1 VGNFAG
7 RIDEGHRADGIEG
20 NGVTRYAWIRLGIVS
35 GTALLLEIL
44 CRASVISPLIMIPPS
59 EMAASAWQILAS
71 GELNGDFYF
80 SLANIALAIGLS
92 VAGGF
97 FVGLAIYSVP
107 LLRSA
112 LEPFLASYSA
122 VPPIVFY
129 PMLIVIFGL
138 NRVPQILIALMF
150 GLVPMAMNTI
160 NGLHRIRPV
169 LMKAGRAHRVSA
181 LASVFRIQL
190 PAAAPYLFVGVTLA
204 VSYSVIG
211 VISTE
216 FILSASGIGHQI
228 SFAYD
233 NYDNRAMYGLIVL
246 LLALATAL
254 NSTLRYYSQR
264 MLQRWGR

>member
-1 VGNFAG
+1 M
-7 RIDEGHRADGIEG
+7 
-20 NGVTRYAWIRLGIVS
+20 TRYGWIRLGIVV
-35 GTALLLEIL
+35 GAGLVLEIL
-44 CRASVISPLIMIPPS
+44 CRANIVSRLIMIPPS
-59 EMAASAWQILAS
+59 EMLASAWKILAT
-71 GELNGDFYF
+71 GEMKNDFYF
-80 SLANIALAIGLS
+80 SLVNIAFAIALS
-92 VAGGF
+92 VVGGF
-97 FVGLAIYSVP
+97 LTGLAIYSVP
-107 LLRSA
+107 LLRST
-112 LEPFLASYSA
+112 LEPFLTSYSA

-138 NRVPQILIALMF
+138 NRIPQIIIAVMF

-160 NGLHRIRPV
+160 NGLYRIRPV
-169 LMKAGRAHRVSA
+169 FLKVGRVHRVSA

-233 NYDNRAMYGLIVL
+233 NYDNRTMYGLVVL
-246 LLALATAL
+246 LLAIATLL

-264 MLQRWGR
+264 MLQRWAR

>member
-1 VGNFAG
+1 MS
-7 RIDEGHRADGIEG
+7 
-20 NGVTRYAWIRLGIVS
+20 RYAWIRLAIVA
-35 GTALLLEIL
+35 GVALILEIL
-44 CRASVISPLIMIPPS
+44 CRAGAISRLIMIPPS
-59 EMAASAWQILAS
+59 EMLASAWQILAT
-71 GELNGDFYF
+71 GEIKSDLYF

-97 FVGLAIYSVP
+97 LTGLAIYSMP
-107 LLRSA
+107 LLQA
-112 LEPFLASYSA
+112 TLEPFLTSYSA

-138 NRVPQILIALMF
+138 NRIPQVLIAVMF
-150 GLVPMAMNTI
+150 GLVPMAINTI

-169 LMKAGRAHRVSA
+169 FLKVGRVHRASA

-216 FILSASGIGHQI
+216 FILSARGIGHQI

-233 NYDNRAMYGLIVL
+233 NYDNRAMYGLVVL
-246 LLALATAL
+246 LLGIATLL
-254 NSTLRYYSQR
+254 NSTLRFYSQR
-264 MLQRWGR
+264 MLQRWTR

>member
-1 VGNFAG
+1 MK
-7 RIDEGHRADGIEG
+7 R
-20 NGVTRYAWIRLGIVS
+20 TAWIRIGIVA
-35 GTALLLEIL
+35 GAALLLEIC
-44 CRASVISPLIMIPPS
+44 CRANIISRLLVIPPS
-59 EMAASAWQILAS
+59 EMLASAWQLVSS
-71 GELNGDFYF
+71 GEIKGDLYF
-80 SLANIALAIGLS
+80 SLTNIALAIGLS

-97 FVGLAIYSVP
+97 LVGLAIYSVP
-107 LLRSA
+107 LLRST

-138 NRVPQILIALMF
+138 NRVPQILIAVMF

-160 NGLHRIRPV
+160 NGLGRIRPV
-169 LMKAGRAHRVSA
+169 FIKVGRANRVSP
-181 LASVFRIQL
+181 LASTFRIQL
-190 PAAAPYLFVGVTLA
+190 PAAAPYLFVGVTFA

-233 NYDNRAMYGLIVL
+233 NYDNRAMYGLVVL
-246 LLALATAL
+246 LLIIATAL

-264 MLQRWGR
+264 MLQRWAR

>member
-1 VGNFAG
+1 M
-7 RIDEGHRADGIEG
+7 
-20 NGVTRYAWIRLGIVS
+20 TRYGWMRIGIVAAA
-35 GTALLLEIL
+35 GLILEIL
-44 CRASVISPLIMIPPS
+44 CRTNVIPRLIMIPPS
-59 EMAASAWQILAS
+59 EMLASAWKILAS
-71 GELNGDFYF
+71 GEIKGDLYF
-80 SLANIALAIGLS
+80 SLVNIAIAIGLS
-92 VAGGF
+92 VVGGF
-97 FVGLAIYSVP
+97 LTGLAIYSVP
-107 LLRSA
+107 LLRA
-112 LEPFLASYSA
+112 TLEPFLASYSA

-138 NRVPQILIALMF
+138 NRIPQILIAVMF

-160 NGLHRIRPV
+160 NGLYRIPPV
-169 LMKAGRAHRVSA
+169 FLKVGRTHRVSA

-233 NYDNRAMYGLIVL
+233 NYDNRTMYGLVAL
-246 LLALATAL
+246 LLVIATLL

-264 MLQRWGR
+264 MLQRWAR

>member
-1 VGNFAG
+1 M
-7 RIDEGHRADGIEG
+7 
-20 NGVTRYAWIRLGIVS
+20 TRYAWMRLGIVA
-35 GTALLLEIL
+35 GAGLLLEIL
-44 CRASVISPLIMIPPS
+44 CRENVIPRLIVIPPS
-59 EMAASAWQILAS
+59 EMLVSAWQILAS
-71 GELNGDFYF
+71 GEIKGDLYF
-80 SLANIALAIGLS
+80 SLVNIALAIGIS

-97 FVGLAIYSVP
+97 LLGLAIYSVP
-107 LLRSA
+107 LLRA
-112 LEPFLASYSA
+112 TLEPFLTSYSA

-138 NRVPQILIALMF
+138 NRVPQILIAVMF

-160 NGLHRIRPV
+160 NGLYRIRPV
-169 LMKAGRAHRVSA
+169 FLKVGRAHRVSA
-181 LASVFRIQL
+181 LHSIFRIKL

-233 NYDNRAMYGLIVL
+233 NYDNRTMYGLVVL
-246 LLALATAL
+246 LLAIATML

-264 MLQRWGR
+264 MFQRWTR

>member
-1 VGNFAG
+1 MK
-7 RIDEGHRADGIEG
+7 
-20 NGVTRYAWIRLGIVS
+20 RYALIRIGIVM
-35 GTALLLEIL
+35 GAALLLEVL
-44 CRASVISPLIMIPPS
+44 CRANIIPRLLVIPPS
-59 EMAASAWQILAS
+59 EMLASAWHMLAS
-71 GELNGDFYF
+71 GEIASDLYF
-80 SLANIALAIGLS
+80 SLVNIALAIATS

-107 LLRSA
+107 FLRPTF
-112 LEPFLASYSA
+112 EPFLASYSA

-138 NRVPQILIALMF
+138 NRVPQILIAVMF

-160 NGLHRIRPV
+160 NGLDRIRPV
-169 LMKAGRAHRVSA
+169 FIKVGRAHRVSR
-181 LASVFRIQL
+181 LASIFHIQL

-216 FILSASGIGHQI
+216 FILSASGIGHRI

-233 NYDNRAMYGLIVL
+233 NFDNRAMYGLVVL
-246 LLALATAL
+246 LLIVATAL

-264 MLQRWGR
+264 MLRGWAR

>member
-1 VGNFAG
+1 MK
-7 RIDEGHRADGIEG
+7 
-20 NGVTRYAWIRLGIVS
+20 RYAWMRLGIVV
-35 GTALLLEIL
+35 GAGLILEIL
-44 CRASVISPLIMIPPS
+44 CRANVIPRLIMIPPS
-59 EMAASAWQILAS
+59 EMLVSAWQILTS
-71 GELNGDFYF
+71 GQMKDDLYF
-80 SLANIALAIGLS
+80 SLGNIALAIALS

-97 FVGLAIYSVP
+97 LTGLAIYSVP
-107 LLRSA
+107 ALRA
-112 LEPFLASYSA
+112 TLEPFLTSYSA

-138 NRVPQILIALMF
+138 NRVPQIIIAVMF

-160 NGLHRIRPV
+160 DGLYRIRPV
-169 LMKAGRAHRVSA
+169 FLKVGRANRVSA
-181 LASVFRIQL
+181 LASIFRIKL

-216 FILSASGIGHQI
+216 FILSATGIGHQI

-233 NYDNRAMYGLIVL
+233 NYDNRTMYGLIVL
-246 LLALATAL
+246 LLVIATLL

-264 MLQRWGR
+264 MLRRWAR

>member
-1 VGNFAG
+1 M
-7 RIDEGHRADGIEG
+7 
-20 NGVTRYAWIRLGIVS
+20 TRYGWVRIGIVA
-35 GTALLLEIL
+35 GAGLLLEIL
-44 CRASVISPLIMIPPS
+44 CRTSVIPRLIMIPPS
-59 EMAASAWQILAS
+59 EMLASAWQILAT
-71 GELNGDFYF
+71 GQMKGDLYF
-80 SLANIALAIGLS
+80 SLINIGLAIGLS

-97 FVGLAIYSVP
+97 LTGLAIYSVP
-107 LLRSA
+107 LLRST
-112 LEPFLASYSA
+112 LEPFLTSYSA

-138 NRVPQILIALMF
+138 NRVPQIIVAVMF

-160 NGLHRIRPV
+160 NGLYRIPPV
-169 LMKAGRAHRVSA
+169 FLKVGRAHRVSA

-190 PAAAPYLFVGVTLA
+190 PAAAPYIFVGVTLA

-233 NYDNRAMYGLIVL
+233 NYDNRTMYGLVVL
-246 LLALATAL
+246 LLVIATLL

-264 MLQRWGR
+264 LLQRWNR

>member
-1 VGNFAG
+1 MTLYG
-7 RIDEGHRADGIEG
+7 
-20 NGVTRYAWIRLGIVS
+20 WMRLGIVA
-35 GTALLLEIL
+35 GAGLLLEIL
-44 CRASVISPLIMIPPS
+44 CRANVIPRLIMIPPS
-59 EMAASAWQILAS
+59 EMLASAWQILVT
-71 GELNGDFYF
+71 GEIKGDLYF
-80 SLANIALAIGLS
+80 SLINIAFAIGIS
-92 VAGGF
+92 VVGGF
-97 FVGLAIYSVP
+97 LTGLAIYRVP
-107 LLRSA
+107 LLRATS
-112 LEPFLASYSA
+112 EPFLASYSA

-138 NRVPQILIALMF
+138 NRVPQIIIAVMF

-160 NGLHRIRPV
+160 NGLYRIRPV
-169 LMKAGRAHRVSA
+169 FLKVGRAHRVSA

-204 VSYSVIG
+204 VSYSIIG

-233 NYDNRAMYGLIVL
+233 NYDNRTMYGLVVL
-246 LLALATAL
+246 LLAIATML

-264 MLQRWGR
+264 MLQRWTR

>member
-1 VGNFAG
+1 
-7 RIDEGHRADGIEG
+7 
-20 NGVTRYAWIRLGIVS
+20 VTRYTWMRIAIVA
-35 GTALLLEIL
+35 GFAALLELL
-44 CRASVISPLIMIPPS
+44 CRSNVIPRLIIIPPS
-59 EMAASAWQILAS
+59 EMLASAWQLLAS
-71 GELNGDFYF
+71 ASIKGDLYF
-80 SLANIALAIGLS
+80 SLANIALAIGFS

-97 FVGLAIYSVP
+97 LAGLAIYSVP
-107 LLRSA
+107 MLQST

-138 NRVPQILIALMF
+138 NRVPQIIIAVMF

-160 NGLHRIRPV
+160 NGLQRIRPV
-169 LMKAGRAHRVSA
+169 LLKVGRVYRVSRA
-181 LASVFRIQL
+181 ASVFRIQL

-233 NYDNRAMYGLIVL
+233 NYDNRTMYGLVVL
-246 LLALATAL
+246 LLILATVL

-264 MLQRWGR
+264 MLRRWER

>member
-1 VGNFAG
+1 
-7 RIDEGHRADGIEG
+7 
-20 NGVTRYAWIRLGIVS
+20 VTRYAWIRAGVIA
-35 GTALLLEIL
+35 GAAALLEIL
-44 CRASVISPLIMIPPS
+44 CRANGIPRLILIPPS
-59 EMAASAWQILAS
+59 EMLASAWQLLAS
-71 GELNGDFYF
+71 GAIKTDIYF
-80 SLANIALAIGLS
+80 SLENIAAAIVLS

-97 FVGLAIYSVP
+97 LAGLAIYSVP
-107 LLRSA
+107 LLRA
-112 LEPFLASYSA
+112 TLEPFLTSYSA

-138 NRVPQILIALMF
+138 NRVPQILIAVMF
-150 GLVPMAMNTI
+150 GLVPMAINTI

-169 LMKAGRAHRVSA
+169 FLKVGRANRVSP

-216 FILSASGIGHQI
+216 FILSSTGIGHQI

-246 LLALATAL
+246 LLVFATLLNGALR
-254 NSTLRYYSQR
+254 SYSER
-264 MLQRWGR
+264 MLRRWAR

>member
-1 VGNFAG
+1 MK
-7 RIDEGHRADGIEG
+7 
-20 NGVTRYAWIRLGIVS
+20 RYAWIRIGIVA
-35 GTALLLEIL
+35 GAALLLEFF
-44 CRASVISPLIMIPPS
+44 CRANIIPRLIVIPPS
-59 EMAASAWQILAS
+59 EMLASAWHILAS
-71 GELNGDFYF
+71 GEIARDLYF
-80 SLANIALAIGLS
+80 SLVNIAVAIAVS
-92 VAGGF
+92 VSGGF
-97 FVGLAIYSVP
+97 LVGLAIYSLP
-107 LLRSA
+107 HLRA
-112 LEPFLASYSA
+112 TLEPFLASYSA

-138 NRVPQILIALMF
+138 NRVPQIIIAVMF

-169 LMKAGRAHRVSA
+169 FMKVGRTHRVSR
-181 LASVFRIQL
+181 LASIFQIQL
-190 PAAAPYLFVGVTLA
+190 PAAAPHLFVGATLA

-233 NYDNRAMYGLIVL
+233 NYDNRAMYGLVAL
-246 LLALATAL
+246 LLIVATAL

-264 MLQRWGR
+264 MLQRWAR

>member
-1 VGNFAG
+1 M
-7 RIDEGHRADGIEG
+7 
-20 NGVTRYAWIRLGIVS
+20 TRYGWVRVGIVA
-35 GTALLLEIL
+35 GAGIILEIL
-44 CRASVISPLIMIPPS
+44 CRASVIPRLIMIPPS
-59 EMAASAWQILAS
+59 EMLASAWQILAS
-71 GELNGDFYF
+71 GEIKDDLYF
-80 SLANIALAIGLS
+80 SLVNIAFAIALS

-97 FVGLAIYSVP
+97 LTGLAIYSVP
-107 LLRSA
+107 LLRA
-112 LEPFLASYSA
+112 TLEPFLTSYSA

-138 NRVPQILIALMF
+138 NRVPQIIIAVMF

-160 NGLHRIRPV
+160 NGLYRIRPV
-169 LMKAGRAHRVSA
+169 FLKVGRAHRVSPF
-181 LASVFRIQL
+181 ASVFRIKL

-233 NYDNRAMYGLIVL
+233 NYDNRTMYGLVVL
-246 LLALATAL
+246 LLIIATLL
-254 NSTLRYYSQR
+254 NAILRYYSQR
-264 MLQRWGR
+264 MLRRWAR

>member
-1 VGNFAG
+1 MK
-7 RIDEGHRADGIEG
+7 
-20 NGVTRYAWIRLGIVS
+20 RYAWVRIAIVAGLATLLELLCRLG
-35 GTALLLEIL
+35 
-44 CRASVISPLIMIPPS
+44 VIPRLIMIPPS
-59 EMAASAWQILAS
+59 EMFVSAWQIVAS
-71 GELNGDFYF
+71 GAIKSDLYF
-80 SLANIALAIGLS
+80 SLANIALAIALS

-97 FVGLAIYSVP
+97 LTGLAIYRLPALQST
-107 LLRSA
+107 

-138 NRVPQILIALMF
+138 NRVPQIIIAVMF

-160 NGLHRIRPV
+160 NGLYRIRPV
-169 LMKAGRAHRVSA
+169 FLKVGRAHRVSA

-233 NYDNRAMYGLIVL
+233 NYDNRAMYGLVVL
-246 LLALATAL
+246 LLAIATLL

-264 MLQRWGR
+264 MLQRWAR

>member
-1 VGNFAG
+1 M
-7 RIDEGHRADGIEG
+7 
-20 NGVTRYAWIRLGIVS
+20 TRYGWIRLGIVA
-35 GTALLLEIL
+35 GAGLILEIL
-44 CRASVISPLIMIPPS
+44 CRASVIPRLIVIPPS
-59 EMAASAWQILAS
+59 EMLASAWQILVS
-71 GELNGDFYF
+71 GEIKGDLYF
-80 SLANIALAIGLS
+80 SLVNIAFAIGLS
-92 VAGGF
+92 VSGGF
-97 FVGLAIYSVP
+97 LTGLAIYSVP
-107 LLRSA
+107 VLRA
-112 LEPFLASYSA
+112 TLEPFLTSYSA

-138 NRVPQILIALMF
+138 NRVPQIIIAVMF

-160 NGLHRIRPV
+160 NGLNRIRPV
-169 LMKAGRAHRVSA
+169 FLKVGRSQRVSP

-233 NYDNRAMYGLIVL
+233 NYDNRAMYGLVAL
-246 LLALATAL
+246 LLVIATLL
-254 NSTLRYYSQR
+254 NATLRYYSQR
-264 MLQRWGR
+264 MLRRWSR

>member
-1 VGNFAG
+1 M
-7 RIDEGHRADGIEG
+7 
-20 NGVTRYAWIRLGIVS
+20 
-35 GTALLLEIL
+35 LEIL
-44 CRASVISPLIMIPPS
+44 CRANVIPRLILIPPS
-59 EMAASAWQILAS
+59 EMLASAWQLLAS
-71 GELNGDFYF
+71 GAIKTDIYF
-80 SLANIALAIGLS
+80 SLENIAAAIVLS

-97 FVGLAIYSVP
+97 LAGLAIYSVP
-107 LLRSA
+107 LLRA
-112 LEPFLASYSA
+112 TLEPFLTSYSA

-138 NRVPQILIALMF
+138 NRVPQILIAVMF
-150 GLVPMAMNTI
+150 GLVPMAINTI

-169 LMKAGRAHRVSA
+169 FLKVGRANRVSR

-216 FILSASGIGHQI
+216 FILSSTGIGHQI

-246 LLALATAL
+246 LLVFATLLNGALR
-254 NSTLRYYSQR
+254 SYSER
-264 MLQRWGR
+264 MLRRWAR

>member
-1 VGNFAG
+1 MDDPAG
-7 RIDEGHRADGIEG
+7 RVHEGHGQNRIAEACM
-20 NGVTRYAWIRLGIVS
+20 TRYGWARLGIV
-35 GTALLLEIL
+35 GAAALALEIL
-44 CRASVISPLIMIPPS
+44 CRANVIHRLILIPPS
-59 EMAASAWQILAS
+59 EMLASAWQILVS
-71 GELNGDFYF
+71 GEMKGDLYF
-80 SLANIALAIGLS
+80 SLVNIAFAIVLS

-97 FVGLAIYSVP
+97 LTGLAIYSVP
-107 LLRSA
+107 LLRDSV
-112 LEPFLASYSA
+112 EPFLATYSA

-138 NRVPQILIALMF
+138 NRVPQIIIAVMF

-169 LMKAGRAHRVSA
+169 FLKVGRTHRISA
-181 LASVFRIQL
+181 FHTIFRIKL

-204 VSYSVIG
+204 VSYSIVGVIG
-211 VISTE
+211 TE

-233 NYDNRAMYGLIVL
+233 NFDNRTMYGLVVL
-246 LLALATAL
+246 LLGIATLL
-254 NSTLRYYSQR
+254 NATLRYYSQR

>member
-1 VGNFAG
+1 M
-7 RIDEGHRADGIEG
+7 
-20 NGVTRYAWIRLGIVS
+20 TRYAGIRLGIIAAA
-35 GTALLLEIL
+35 ALILEIL
-44 CRASVISPLIMIPPS
+44 CRANVIPPLIVNPPS
-59 EMAASAWQILAS
+59 EMLAAAWQILAS
-71 GELNGDFYF
+71 GEIKGDIYF
-80 SLANIALAIGLS
+80 SLANIALAIVLS

-97 FVGLAIYSVP
+97 LTGLAIHSLP
-107 LLRSA
+107 LLRST

-138 NRVPQILIALMF
+138 NRIPQVIIAVMF

-160 NGLHRIRPV
+160 NGLYRIRPV
-169 LMKAGRAHRVSA
+169 FLKVGRAHRVS
-181 LASVFRIQL
+181 SFDSIFRIQL

-216 FILSASGIGHQI
+216 FILSAAGIGHQI

-233 NYDNRAMYGLIVL
+233 NYDNRTMYGLVVL
-246 LLALATAL
+246 LLLVATLL
-254 NSTLRYYSQR
+254 NSTLRSYSQR
-264 MLQRWGR
+264 MLRRWAR

>member
-1 VGNFAG
+1 M
-7 RIDEGHRADGIEG
+7 
-20 NGVTRYAWIRLGIVS
+20 TRYAWMRFAIVA
-35 GTALLLEIL
+35 GLAALLELL
-44 CRASVISPLIMIPPS
+44 CRSNLIPRLIMIPPS
-59 EMAASAWQILAS
+59 EMLVSAWQILAS
-71 GELNGDFYF
+71 GSIKGDLYF
-80 SLANIALAIGLS
+80 SLANITLAIGLS

-97 FVGLAIYSVP
+97 LTGLAIYSVP
-107 LLRSA
+107 ALQST

-122 VPPIVFY
+122 VPPIIFY

-138 NRVPQILIALMF
+138 NRVPQIIMAVMF
-150 GLVPMAMNTI
+150 GLVPMAMSTI
-160 NGLHRIRPV
+160 NGLQRIRPV
-169 LMKAGRAHRVSA
+169 LLKVGRVHRVSRV
-181 LASVFRIQL
+181 ASVLRIQL

-233 NYDNRAMYGLIVL
+233 NYDNRTMYGLVVL
-246 LLALATAL
+246 LLILATLL

-264 MLQRWGR
+264 MLRRWER